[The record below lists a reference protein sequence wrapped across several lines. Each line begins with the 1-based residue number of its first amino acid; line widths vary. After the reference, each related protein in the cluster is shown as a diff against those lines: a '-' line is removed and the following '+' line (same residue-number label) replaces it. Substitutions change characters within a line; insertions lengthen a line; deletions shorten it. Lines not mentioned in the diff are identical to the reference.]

1 MKKVLYIILFFSVKV
16 FSQSVTL
23 EPGSN
28 GFVSIP
34 SISALPSASASDKGK
49 VIFLT
54 TDNKFYFCDGTNWSS
69 PPFFLPTINT
79 VDISAEAFWITNTN
93 SIVNTS
99 TVSAIR
105 GDGVSHSN
113 GVVGL
118 TANANTAVNSNGIYG
133 LNYGIG
139 SFGSGVYGIHSGTG
153 AGVKGLSTNGIAGL
167 FNSTSGYGL
176 QTTGKLRFGGSGIG
190 TIAAGKVLKAI
201 NSSGDT
207 EWDDAVT
214 LPVSWS
220 RNMLSGTVFQVENTD
235 SSPSSGLG
243 DVAIKGISNS
253 IDGIGISG
261 ETQSGTGVKGV
272 SSAGTAAYFN
282 STGSGYALK
291 TSGKLSFSGSG
302 VGTIAAGK
310 VLRATNNLGDAEWAE
325 PIAFP
330 YVGSGISG
338 VIATPLF
345 QINNNQGASG
355 GVAIKGVSSSVG
367 VWGEIPSSVSGVG
380 DAVYG
385 INNNTVFGGSGVR
398 GAHTANGTGGSF
410 FSQSGIGGYFS
421 STAGYALVTGTGNV
435 GIGTNTPDK
444 AGLVVNKLVGA
455 TSAIFGDNAAG
466 VGVDV
471 AWPGISLNG
480 YYNGERKL
488 LTNGYVGGISLDPA
502 TGLFRIYNS
511 SSSGVAGAGIA
522 QFDRLLIDNEGDVGI
537 GINNPSASI
546 HVARGTGSGG
556 TAQFLGTTHS
566 SHFNYSTTENT
577 YIRGGKDAA
586 NVYINDVAG
595 LGNVAIGNGTPT
607 EKLHVFGNLRVSG
620 TICNTSGTIAACS
633 DIRYKKNFSKIENP
647 LQKVMS
653 INGLHYDWRV
663 DEFKENNFSKER
675 QIGFIAQEIE
685 KIFPEMV
692 YTDEK
697 GYKSVDYSRLTPVL
711 VEAIKE
717 LKTLNDQLKVKN
729 ERLESNTQKIESR
742 LEKLEALL
750 VK

>member
-28 GFVSIP
+28 GSIKFPVVSTLG
-34 SISALPSASASDKGK
+34 SCGSGGNGK
-49 VIFLT
+49 VVYNSSDNNFYHCNGFYWQKFLT
-54 TDNKFYFCDGTNWSS
+54 QNSVGLYSIVENSFSNSIFK
-69 PPFFLPTINT
+69 
-79 VDISAEAFWITNTN
+79 VENTN
-93 SIVNTS
+93 NTS
-99 TVSAIR
+99 PGGSTVAIE
-105 GDGVSHSN
+105 GISNSPIGTGLYGSSLEGTGVS
-113 GVVGL
+113 
-118 TANANTAVNSNGIYG
+118 GI
-133 LNYGIG
+133 
-139 SFGSGVYGIHSGTG
+139 SGTG
-153 AGVKGLSTNGIAGL
+153 NGAE
-167 FNSTSGYGL
+167 FYSTSGYSL
-176 QTTGKLRFGGSGIG
+176 KTLGKLLFGGNGVGTIASGKVLKSINSNGEAQWGDDKISLPFSDTVTVSGNALSVYNDSPINGTVAILGRGKIGLYGVANDVSPTFPTVGVFGINNSTNSIGYGIQGGHLGSGIGGYFVCNNGTAGSFQSSNNYALKTFGKLSFSGNGVG

-201 NSSGDT
+201 NNSGDT
-207 EWDDAVT
+207 
-214 LPVSWS
+214 
-220 RNMLSGTVFQVENTD
+220 
-235 SSPSSGLG
+235 
-243 DVAIKGISNS
+243 
-253 IDGIGISG
+253 
-261 ETQSGTGVKGV
+261 
-272 SSAGTAAYFN
+272 
-282 STGSGYALK
+282 
-291 TSGKLSFSGSG
+291 
-302 VGTIAAGK
+302 
-310 VLRATNNLGDAEWAE
+310 EWAE

-385 INNNTVFGGSGVR
+385 VNNNTVFGGSGVR

-546 HVARGTGSGG
+546 HVVRGTGSGG

-595 LGNVAIGNGTPT
+595 LGNVAVGNGTPT

-717 LKTLNDQLKVKN
+717 LKTLNDELKVKN
-729 ERLESNTQKIESR
+729 ERLESNTQRIESR
-742 LEKLEALL
+742 LEKLEVLL